1 MSWLDYFLRRRINT
15 ELVEAAQAIAVRH
28 RIAVWERVEDTVP
41 QMSPSEARGYIR
53 ARAATIV
60 HSEADKVIAGH
71 DLLTDAQLPLLVAA
85 APHPQRLPGQR
96 SISALPLKSIDAGCC
111 AAPRKLKSLV
121 SAVIETRFVCVLV
134 PVGVEDETGC

>member
-28 RIAVWERVEDTVP
+28 RIDVWERVEDTVP

-71 DLLTDAQLPLLVAA
+71 DLLTDAQFPLLVAA
-85 APHPQRLPGQR
+85 AT
-96 SISALPLKSIDAGCC
+96 D
-111 AAPRKLKSLV
+111 
-121 SAVIETRFVCVLV
+121 AVIADIILV
-134 PVGVEDETGC
+134 ERNRRRTASAAVARAA

>member
-85 APHPQRLPGQR
+85 AT
-96 SISALPLKSIDAGCC
+96 D
-111 AAPRKLKSLV
+111 
-121 SAVIETRFVCVLV
+121 AVIADILV
-134 PVGVEDETGC
+134 EINRRRTASAAVARAA

>member
-1 MSWLDYFLRRRINT
+1 MSWLDYFLRRRIKT

-85 APHPQRLPGQR
+85 AT
-96 SISALPLKSIDAGCC
+96 D
-111 AAPRKLKSLV
+111 
-121 SAVIETRFVCVLV
+121 AVIADILV
-134 PVGVEDETGC
+134 ERNRRRTASAAVARAA

>member
-15 ELVEAAQAIAVRH
+15 ELVEAAQAIAVRR

-41 QMSPSEARGYIR
+41 QMSTSEARGYIR

-85 APHPQRLPGQR
+85 AP
-96 SISALPLKSIDAGCC
+96 D
-111 AAPRKLKSLV
+111 
-121 SAVIETRFVCVLV
+121 AVIADILV
-134 PVGVEDETGC
+134 ERNRRRTASAAVARAA